1 MRLMVIAAI
10 GRESSTTHILGKQ
23 VQAFC
28 QRQPD
33 LEVDFVTPTD
43 LQLPVND
50 GTIPWDLPAAKA
62 WQERVAATNAY
73 IWISPEYHSAM
84 TGGMKN
90 MFDYL
95 NKEPMK
101 GNVVGLCA
109 IAGGAMAALNTL
121 NGMSIVARSLGA
133 WVTPDYCA
141 FSAGEVKEGLK
152 DSSVKRFEKL
162 CLTVIDAAQ
171 RLSAPW
177 PDLVGDAE
185 IPLP

>member
-10 GRESSTTHILGKQ
+10 GRDTSTTNMLGRR

-28 QRQPD
+28 EEQPD
-33 LEVDFVTPTD
+33 LDVDFVTPTD

-62 WQERVAATNAY
+62 WQERVAGTNAY

-90 MFDYL
+90 MLDYL

-101 GNVVGLCA
+101 GAVVGLCA

-121 NGMSIVARSLGA
+121 NGMSLVARSLGA
-133 WVTPDYCA
+133 WVAPDYCA

-152 DSSVKRFEKL
+152 DSSVKRLEKL
-162 CLTVIDAAQ
+162 CLGVVDAAQ
-171 RLSAPW
+171 RLTAPW
-177 PDLVGDAE
+177 PQLVGEPE
-185 IPLP
+185 IALP

>member
-1 MRLMVIAAI
+1 MVIAAI
-10 GRESSTTHILGKQ
+10 GRETSTTNMLGRR
-23 VQAFC
+23 VEAFL
-28 QRQPD
+28 REQPD
-33 LEVDFVTPTD
+33 IDVDFVTPTD
-43 LQLPVND
+43 LHLPVND
-50 GTIPWDLPAAKA
+50 GTIPWDLPEAKA
-62 WQERVAATNAY
+62 WQERVSGTDAY

-101 GNVVGLCA
+101 NTVVGLCA

-133 WVTPDYCA
+133 WVAPDYCA

-152 DSSVKRFEKL
+152 DSSIKRLEKL
-162 CLTVIDAAQ
+162 CLAVIDAAQ
-171 RLSAPW
+171 RLTAPW
-177 PDLVGDAE
+177 PELVADHE
-185 IPLP
+185 IALP

>member
-1 MRLMVIAAI
+1 MKMMIIAAI
-10 GRESSTTHILGKQ
+10 GRDTSTTNMLGRRVKDFLAQ
-23 VQAFC
+23 
-28 QRQPD
+28 QPE
-33 LEVDFVTPTD
+33 LEVDMVTPTD

-62 WQERVAATNAY
+62 WQERVSGTHAY

-101 GNVVGLCA
+101 GTVVGLCA

-121 NGMSIVARSLGA
+121 NNMSIVARSLGA
-133 WVTPDYCA
+133 WVAPEYCA
-141 FSAGEVKEGLK
+141 FNAKEVKDGLG
-152 DSSVKRFEKL
+152 DGSVKRLEKL
-162 CLTVIDAAQ
+162 CLSVVDAAH
-171 RLSAPW
+171 RLSAPG
-177 PDLVGDAE
+177 PFPMGEGE